1 MAILFRTTS
10 QCHHFKQL
18 VAALDAELWI
28 RYPAIQQNFAPHN
41 NIDDTARVVIAYSD
55 YQAVGCGCFR
65 PMDQPGCIE
74 IKRMYVS
81 PDARGKGIARL
92 ILNELEIW
100 AKSEGFRI
108 SKLETGFNQPEAI
121 SVYRR
126 SNYEVIPNY
135 PPYTNMT
142 ESMCMAK
149 ELAPVPLV

>member
-1 MAILFRTTS
+1 MTILFRTTS
-10 QCHHFKQL
+10 QHQHFEQL
-18 VAALDAELWI
+18 VAQLDAELWI

-41 NIDDTARVVIAYSD
+41 KIDGRARVVIAYSD
-55 YQAVGCGCFR
+55 NQPVGCGCFK
-65 PMDQPGCIE
+65 PMDETGSIE

-81 PDARGKGIARL
+81 PAARGRGIAGL

-100 AKSEGFRI
+100 AKTEGFRT

-121 SVYRR
+121 ALYRR
-126 SNYEVIPNY
+126 CNYDVIPNY

-149 ELAPVPLV
+149 ELTSVPLV

>member
-10 QCHHFKQL
+10 RHQHFKQL
-18 VAALDAELWI
+18 IGELDAELWI

-55 YQAVGCGCFR
+55 DQAVGCGCFR

-100 AKSEGFRI
+100 AKAQGFRT

-121 SVYRR
+121 AVYRR
-126 SNYEVIPNY
+126 CNYEVIPNY
-135 PPYTNMT
+135 PPYTNMI

-149 ELAPVPLV
+149 ELLSMPLV